1 MAYVQVKQR
10 EIYEAD
16 DQQKKKDQTISVA
29 SVLKTIGVSRSGF
42 YSYKKNENLP
52 TQTQIRNEHLQK
64 EIKNIH
70 KESYGIYGSP
80 KITVL
85 LNKNGENVSQKHV
98 YNLMHVM
105 GIKARYARHY
115 KKNCK

>member
-64 EIKNIH
+64 EIKKIH
-70 KESYGIYGSP
+70 E
-80 KITVL
+80 
-85 LNKNGENVSQKHV
+85 
-98 YNLMHVM
+98 
-105 GIKARYARHY
+105 
-115 KKNCK
+115 

>member
-1 MAYVQVKQR
+1 M
-10 EIYEAD
+10 
-16 DQQKKKDQTISVA
+16 
-29 SVLKTIGVSRSGF
+29 LKTIGVSRSGF

-64 EIKNIH
+64 EIKKIH
-70 KESYGIYGSP
+70 EGSYGIYGSP

-98 YNLMHVM
+98 YNLMHGM
-105 GIKARYARHY
+105 GIKARYVRHY
-115 KKNCK
+115 TKTTVSEDYSSIVSLQTKPSLPKTERE